1 MTTTKQ
7 SWLKR
12 SLAVLLAVMMVMS
25 MGVANV
31 FAAEPTVYDELNA
44 LLDEIDSL
52 DGSQYVKSGYDALIE
67 QTNSVVNRP
76 VRPPEGENDQGGMPE
91 NIAELFL
98 GMLQQQM
105 NKLVLLDSAWGKL
118 ETLLDEI
125 FALNSEDYVASGY
138 NTLLE
143 QAKTV
148 NRPIDPEEMPE
159 NIATLMYDRLK
170 EAKESLVTV
179 DSAWGRLESLLDEIF
194 ALNPDDYTEESY
206 NALMEQA
213 NSVNRPV
220 DPTAMPEN
228 IAETMIT
235 MLQRAVDN
243 LEPAGDVFAKLEEKL
258 QEAEK
263 LNPSDYTEDTW
274 KEVQDIIDAIDR
286 PVSSDNITEKL
297 AAKMLADL
305 ETAIN
310 ALKPA
315 KEEVVLEDGTYMA
328 HFSGMD
334 GYIYTHL
341 SENIKILAD
350 DGEYTLTFY
359 LSPGDMWAFE
369 GDMYSNK
376 QYLQYGWQDYRAV
389 LFEAM
394 KPGASE
400 TEQLSE
406 IGYAQKNLV
415 DGYDLAG
422 SGFTDAKKEK
432 VSADNNELFYDTAYQ
447 KLENGKIAFS
457 VTVDSL
463 SEELFVNLLYERD
476 EHAYESDEFD
486 TRYASS
492 WGTIS
497 IDFSG
502 AQKLPDALDE
512 VEQTVSFNYDTMN
525 TTMAAAFRTASAKAA
540 FKDGKLYVTYD
551 ITPNEIVSWVDGGQS
566 TEILD
571 ENYQPITLQ
580 NETLTLEYNS
590 LDELVAGKT
599 IRAKTLAIDDYR
611 GLVYRYAETTLIPY
625 TAVTPVT
632 LTDDTTGI
640 KLHTSSKYVSENAQ
654 LHINLVTDTG
664 SSNVDKDP
672 WANMESHVQSY
683 NLMTFFN
690 FQVTDGEETVSD
702 FGSSPILEIPIQEG
716 MNKNNMRT
724 FYNEY
729 VQEGG
734 QNGFRYGW
742 FNKNGIV
749 LGDIYSLIPDA
760 NYQSGNFAVYDEK
773 LADTDGSDLEDGT
786 YTVPIT
792 TFNESK
798 PDETSMSA
806 SCLGGEATLVVK
818 DGVKR
823 LELNFAPVN
832 IGSDKGY
839 MIQMWYYN
847 QEGELEELTYTSY
860 YKNPDGSYY
869 TDSFN
874 EGTTDY
880 YPSEGYM
887 ILPTDDAQ
895 FMTKFRVSAMDA
907 IMSGG
912 DATRDA
918 IFTIYYDDAV
928 KVSDETPDAD
938 PEEVIDR
945 ETADK
950 TELNQMLEEANAK
963 LEQAELYTDSSVL
976 TLQNAVNSAE
986 MVAVNDRSSQE
997 EVDAEVEKL
1006 REAIEGLTLKDTGD
1020 WDVNNLPD
1028 GKYTLYAQMIK
1039 TDRENFSM
1047 SNDAINHNVWLEVID
1062 GEYYLT
1068 MQFKGLTIENRFG
1081 YLMNLSYYDAGYTYN
1096 DFGIPQGTLIPAEVL
1111 STQKNADGT
1120 DVIDIYNDADHLYP
1134 EMIRLK
1140 LVDKAA
1146 GEYVPLHVFVP
1157 IMEAISEGTGSQD
1170 VLMKLDWSLL
1180 KLDDGEIKPEEP
1192 VEQSPA
1198 VDFTDSATGVKVNA
1212 DKGVFD
1218 EGVQIVVSEITKG
1231 ADYDNAVSSLS
1242 DVGKKFKLYD
1252 VKFLDADGNEVAPNG
1267 TVSISFPIAAGY
1279 DSANLAVYRLD
1290 DSGKVLV
1297 RGTVENGYYTVIT
1310 KTAGTYALV
1319 EKGSTITDA
1328 ENTENAGNGNTNI
1341 PQTGDSSN
1349 VAVYA
1354 LLALAAAGMMGVTL
1368 VTRKRKAEEK

>member
-25 MGVANV
+25 AGIANV
-31 FAAEPTVYDELNA
+31 FAAEKTTLEQLQDLIAYADTLEESNYTPESWKTFKEARDTIIDPTQIPERFQQMA
-44 LLDEIDSL
+44 LEKLQGAIDQLVPVKQTDLEKLQSLLQKIDS
-52 DGSQYVKSGYDALIE
+52 
-67 QTNSVVNRP
+67 
-76 VRPPEGENDQGGMPE
+76 M
-91 NIAELFL
+91 
-98 GMLQQQM
+98 
-105 NKLVLLDSAWGKL
+105 DS
-118 ETLLDEI
+118 
-125 FALNSEDYVASGY
+125 
-138 NTLLE
+138 
-143 QAKTV
+143 
-148 NRPIDPEEMPE
+148 
-159 NIATLMYDRLK
+159 
-170 EAKESLVTV
+170 SL
-179 DSAWGRLESLLDEIF
+179 
-194 ALNPDDYTEESY
+194 YTEESW
-206 NALMEQA
+206 NKLMDARKQI
-213 NSVNRPV
+213 V
-220 DPTAMPEN
+220 DPTQIPDRFLAN
-228 IAETMIT
+228 TIS
-235 MLQRAVDN
+235 MLQSLVDGLVLKEGQTTQFDITVSEMQNGVVSTDVDKAAEGAIVTITVTPEPGFELKSITVMDESSKAVEVNDN
-243 LEPAGDVFAKLEEKL
+243 KFKMPASNVFIT
-258 QEAEK
+258 AEFSK
-263 LNPSDYTEDTW
+263 
-274 KEVQDIIDAIDR
+274 KEI
-286 PVSSDNITEKL
+286 
-297 AAKMLADL
+297 
-305 ETAIN
+305 
-310 ALKPA
+310 
-315 KEEVVLEDGTYMA
+315 VLEDGTYMA

-334 GYIYTHL
+334 GYIYTRL

-359 LSPGDMWAFE
+359 LSPGDTWLFE

-376 QYLQYGWQDYRAV
+376 QYMQYGWQDYRAI

-432 VSADNNELFYDTAYQ
+432 VSADNNELFYDTTYQ

-486 TRYASS
+486 TGYYSS

-525 TTMAAAFRTASAKAA
+525 TTMAAAFRTTSAKTA

-551 ITPNEIVSWVDGGQS
+551 ITPNGIVSWVDGGQS

-580 NETLTLEYNS
+580 NETLTLEYSS

-611 GLVYRYAETTLIPY
+611 GLVYRYAEATLIPY

-664 SSNVDKDP
+664 SSNVDKNP

-729 VQEGG
+729 FQEGG

-749 LGDIYSLIPDA
+749 LGDIYSLIVDA
-760 NYQSGNFAVYDEK
+760 DYMSGNLAVYDEK
-773 LADTDGSDLEDGT
+773 LADTDGSDLKDGT

-823 LELNFAPVN
+823 LELNFDPVN

-839 MIQMWYYN
+839 MIQMWYYD

-907 IMSGG
+907 IMAGG

-928 KVSDETPDAD
+928 KVSDETPEAD

-1047 SNDAINHNVWLEVID
+1047 SNDAINHNVWLEVIN

-1096 DFGIPQGTLIPAEVL
+1096 NFGIPQGTLVPAEVL

-1198 VDFTDSATGVKVNA
+1198 VDFTDSKTGVKVYA
-1212 DKGVFD
+1212 DKGVFA
-1218 EGVQIVVSEITKG
+1218 EGVRIVVSEITQG
-1231 ADYDNAVSSLS
+1231 ADYDAAVSSLS
-1242 DVGKKFKLYD
+1242 DIGKKFKLYD

-1290 DSGKVLV
+1290 DGGKVLV

-1310 KTAGTYALV
+1310 KTAGAYTLV

-1328 ENTENAGNGNTNI
+1328 ENTENAGNSNTNI

>member
-25 MGVANV
+25 AGIANV
-31 FAAEPTVYDELNA
+31 FAAEKTTLEQLQDLIAYADTLEESNYTPESWKTFKEARDTIIDPTQIPERFQQMA
-44 LLDEIDSL
+44 LEKLQGAIDQLVPVEQTDLEKLQSLLQKIDS
-52 DGSQYVKSGYDALIE
+52 
-67 QTNSVVNRP
+67 
-76 VRPPEGENDQGGMPE
+76 M
-91 NIAELFL
+91 
-98 GMLQQQM
+98 
-105 NKLVLLDSAWGKL
+105 DS
-118 ETLLDEI
+118 
-125 FALNSEDYVASGY
+125 
-138 NTLLE
+138 
-143 QAKTV
+143 
-148 NRPIDPEEMPE
+148 
-159 NIATLMYDRLK
+159 
-170 EAKESLVTV
+170 SL
-179 DSAWGRLESLLDEIF
+179 
-194 ALNPDDYTEESY
+194 YTEESW
-206 NALMEQA
+206 NKLMDARKQI
-213 NSVNRPV
+213 V
-220 DPTAMPEN
+220 DPTQIPDRFLAN
-228 IAETMIT
+228 TIS
-235 MLQRAVDN
+235 MLQSLVDGLVLKEGQTTQFDITVSEMQNGVVSTDVDKAAEGAIVTITVTPEPGFELKSITVMDESSKAVEVNDN
-243 LEPAGDVFAKLEEKL
+243 KFKMPASNVFIT
-258 QEAEK
+258 AEFSK
-263 LNPSDYTEDTW
+263 
-274 KEVQDIIDAIDR
+274 KEI
-286 PVSSDNITEKL
+286 
-297 AAKMLADL
+297 
-305 ETAIN
+305 
-310 ALKPA
+310 
-315 KEEVVLEDGTYMA
+315 VLEDGTYMA

-334 GYIYTHL
+334 GYIYTRL

-359 LSPGDMWAFE
+359 LSPGDTWLFE

-376 QYLQYGWQDYRAV
+376 QYMQYGWQDYRAI

-432 VSADNNELFYDTAYQ
+432 VSADNNELFYDTTYQ

-486 TRYASS
+486 TGYYSS

-525 TTMAAAFRTASAKAA
+525 TTMAAAFRTTSAKTA

-551 ITPNEIVSWVDGGQS
+551 ITPNGIVSWVDGGQS

-580 NETLTLEYNS
+580 NETLTLEYSS

-611 GLVYRYAETTLIPY
+611 GLVYRYAEATLIPY

-664 SSNVDKDP
+664 SSNVDKNP

-729 VQEGG
+729 FQEGG

-749 LGDIYSLIPDA
+749 LGDIYSLIVDA
-760 NYQSGNFAVYDEK
+760 DYMSGNLAVYDEK
-773 LADTDGSDLEDGT
+773 LADTDGSDLKDGT

-823 LELNFAPVN
+823 LELNFDPVN

-860 YKNPDGSYY
+860 YKNSDGSYY

-907 IMSGG
+907 IMAGG

-986 MVAVNDRSSQE
+986 MVAVNDRSGQE

-1020 WDVNNLPD
+1020 WDINNLPD

-1047 SNDAINHNVWLEVID
+1047 SNNAINHNVWLEVID

-1068 MQFKGLTIENRFG
+1068 MQFKGLTIENKFG

-1096 DFGIPQGTLIPAEVL
+1096 NFGIPQGTLVPAEVL

-1157 IMEAISEGTGSQD
+1157 IMEAISDGTGSQD

-1198 VDFTDSATGVKVNA
+1198 VNVTDSTTGIKIQA
-1212 DKGVFD
+1212 D
-1218 EGVQIVVSEITKG
+1218 EGVFPEGVKLVVTPITSG
-1231 ADYDNAVSSLS
+1231 ADYDRAASILS
-1242 DVGKKFKLYD
+1242 DVGKKFRLFEIHFELDGAD
-1252 VKFLDADGNEVAPNG
+1252 VQPNGIVTVYYPIPEGYDADKVVLYRINEDG
-1267 TVSISFPIAAGY
+1267 T
-1279 DSANLAVYRLD
+1279 
-1290 DSGKVLV
+1290 KTLV
-1297 RGTVENGYYTVIT
+1297 KGTVENGFYKVMT
-1310 KTAGTYALV
+1310 KSFSTYALV
-1319 EKGSTITDA
+1319 EQGSTITDA
-1328 ENTENAGNGNTNI
+1328 ENSANVGSDI
-1341 PQTGDSSN
+1341 PQTGDSTN
-1349 VAVYA
+1349 VLPFA
-1354 LLALAAAGMMGVTL
+1354 LLALASGGMIGVL
-1368 VTRKRKAEEK
+1368 CISRKRKFTEGE

>member
-25 MGVANV
+25 AGIANV
-31 FAAEPTVYDELNA
+31 FAAEKTTLEQLQDLIAYADTLEESNYTPESWKTFKEARDTIIDPTQIPERFQQMA
-44 LLDEIDSL
+44 LEKLQGAIDQLVPVEQTDLEKLQSLLQKIDS
-52 DGSQYVKSGYDALIE
+52 
-67 QTNSVVNRP
+67 
-76 VRPPEGENDQGGMPE
+76 M
-91 NIAELFL
+91 
-98 GMLQQQM
+98 
-105 NKLVLLDSAWGKL
+105 DS
-118 ETLLDEI
+118 
-125 FALNSEDYVASGY
+125 
-138 NTLLE
+138 
-143 QAKTV
+143 
-148 NRPIDPEEMPE
+148 
-159 NIATLMYDRLK
+159 
-170 EAKESLVTV
+170 SL
-179 DSAWGRLESLLDEIF
+179 
-194 ALNPDDYTEESY
+194 YTEESW
-206 NALMEQA
+206 NKLMDARKQI
-213 NSVNRPV
+213 V
-220 DPTAMPEN
+220 DPTQIPDRFLAN
-228 IAETMIT
+228 TIS
-235 MLQRAVDN
+235 MLQSLVDGLVLKEGQTTQFDITVSEMQNGVVSTDVDKAAEGAIVTITVTPEPGFELKSITVMDESSKAVEVNDN
-243 LEPAGDVFAKLEEKL
+243 KFKMPASNVFIT
-258 QEAEK
+258 AEFSK
-263 LNPSDYTEDTW
+263 
-274 KEVQDIIDAIDR
+274 KEI
-286 PVSSDNITEKL
+286 
-297 AAKMLADL
+297 
-305 ETAIN
+305 
-310 ALKPA
+310 
-315 KEEVVLEDGTYMA
+315 VLEDGTYMA

-334 GYIYTHL
+334 GYIYTRL

-359 LSPGDMWAFE
+359 LSPGDTWLFE

-376 QYLQYGWQDYRAV
+376 QYMQYGWQDYRAI

-432 VSADNNELFYDTAYQ
+432 VSADNNELFYDTTYQ

-486 TRYASS
+486 TGYYSS

-525 TTMAAAFRTASAKAA
+525 TTMAAAFRTTSAKAA

-551 ITPNEIVSWVDGGQS
+551 ITPNGIVSWVDGGQS

-580 NETLTLEYNS
+580 NETLTLEYSS

-611 GLVYRYAETTLIPY
+611 GLVYRYAEATLIPY

-664 SSNVDKDP
+664 SSNVDKNP

-729 VQEGG
+729 FQEGG

-749 LGDIYSLIPDA
+749 LGDIYSLIVDA
-760 NYQSGNFAVYDEK
+760 DYMSGNLAVYDEK
-773 LADTDGSDLEDGT
+773 LADTDGSDLKDGT

-823 LELNFAPVN
+823 LELNFDPVN

-907 IMSGG
+907 IMAGG

-986 MVAVNDRSSQE
+986 MVAVNDRSGQE

-1020 WDVNNLPD
+1020 WDINNLPD

-1047 SNDAINHNVWLEVID
+1047 SNNAINHNVWLEVID

-1068 MQFKGLTIENRFG
+1068 MQFKGLTIENKFG

-1096 DFGIPQGTLIPAEVL
+1096 NFGIPQGTLVPAEVL

-1157 IMEAISEGTGSQD
+1157 IMEAISDGTGSQD

-1198 VDFTDSATGVKVNA
+1198 VNVTDSTTGIKIQA
-1212 DKGVFD
+1212 D
-1218 EGVQIVVSEITKG
+1218 EGVFPEGVKLVVTPITSG
-1231 ADYDNAVSSLS
+1231 ADYDRAASILS
-1242 DVGKKFKLYD
+1242 DVGKKFRLFEIHFELDGAEVQPNGIVTVYYPIPEGY
-1252 VKFLDADGNEVAPNG
+1252 DADKVVLYRINEDG
-1267 TVSISFPIAAGY
+1267 T
-1279 DSANLAVYRLD
+1279 
-1290 DSGKVLV
+1290 KTLV
-1297 RGTVENGYYTVIT
+1297 KGTVENGFYKVMT
-1310 KTAGTYALV
+1310 KSFSTYALV
-1319 EKGSTITDA
+1319 EQGSTITDA
-1328 ENTENAGNGNTNI
+1328 ENSANVGSDI
-1341 PQTGDSSN
+1341 PQTGDSAN
-1349 VAVYA
+1349 VLPFV
-1354 LLALAAAGMMGVTL
+1354 LLAMASAGMIGVL
-1368 VTRKRKAEEK
+1368 FVSRKRKFTEGE

>member
-25 MGVANV
+25 AGIANV
-31 FAAEPTVYDELNA
+31 FAAEKTTLEQLQDLIAYADTLEESNYTPESWKTFKEARDTIIDPTQIPERFQQMA
-44 LLDEIDSL
+44 LEKLQGAIDQLVPVEQTDLEKLQSLLQKIDS
-52 DGSQYVKSGYDALIE
+52 
-67 QTNSVVNRP
+67 
-76 VRPPEGENDQGGMPE
+76 M
-91 NIAELFL
+91 
-98 GMLQQQM
+98 
-105 NKLVLLDSAWGKL
+105 DS
-118 ETLLDEI
+118 
-125 FALNSEDYVASGY
+125 
-138 NTLLE
+138 
-143 QAKTV
+143 
-148 NRPIDPEEMPE
+148 
-159 NIATLMYDRLK
+159 
-170 EAKESLVTV
+170 SL
-179 DSAWGRLESLLDEIF
+179 
-194 ALNPDDYTEESY
+194 YTEESW
-206 NALMEQA
+206 NKLMDARKQI
-213 NSVNRPV
+213 V
-220 DPTAMPEN
+220 DPTQIPDRFLAN
-228 IAETMIT
+228 TIS
-235 MLQRAVDN
+235 MLQSLVDGLVLKEGQTTQFDITVSEMQNGVVSTDVDKAAEGAIVTITVTPEPGFELKSITVMDESSKAVEVNDN
-243 LEPAGDVFAKLEEKL
+243 KFKMPASNVFIT
-258 QEAEK
+258 AEFSK
-263 LNPSDYTEDTW
+263 
-274 KEVQDIIDAIDR
+274 KEI
-286 PVSSDNITEKL
+286 
-297 AAKMLADL
+297 
-305 ETAIN
+305 
-310 ALKPA
+310 
-315 KEEVVLEDGTYMA
+315 VLEDGTYMA

-334 GYIYTHL
+334 GYIYTRL

-359 LSPGDMWAFE
+359 LSPGDTWLFE

-376 QYLQYGWQDYRAV
+376 QYMQYGWQDYRAI

-422 SGFTDAKKEK
+422 SGFADAKKEK
-432 VSADNNELFYDTAYQ
+432 VSADNNELFYDTTYQ

-486 TRYASS
+486 TGYYSS

-525 TTMAAAFRTASAKAA
+525 TTMAAAFRTTSAKTA
-540 FKDGKLYVTYD
+540 FKEGKLYVTYD
-551 ITPNEIVSWVDGGQS
+551 ITPNGIVSWVDGGQS

-580 NETLTLEYNS
+580 NETLTLEYSS

-611 GLVYRYAETTLIPY
+611 GLVYRYAEATLIPY

-664 SSNVDKDP
+664 SSNVDKNP

-729 VQEGG
+729 FQEGG

-749 LGDIYSLIPDA
+749 LGDIYSLIVDA
-760 NYQSGNFAVYDEK
+760 DYMSGNLAVYDEK
-773 LADTDGSDLEDGT
+773 LADTDGSDLKDGT

-823 LELNFAPVN
+823 LELNFDPVN

-907 IMSGG
+907 IMAGG

-928 KVSDETPDAD
+928 KISDETPDAD

-1020 WDVNNLPD
+1020 WDINNLPD

-1047 SNDAINHNVWLEVID
+1047 SNNAINHNVWLEVID

-1068 MQFKGLTIENRFG
+1068 MQFKGLTIENKFG

-1096 DFGIPQGTLIPAEVL
+1096 NFGIPQGTLVPAEVL

-1157 IMEAISEGTGSQD
+1157 IMEAISDGTGSQD

-1198 VDFTDSATGVKVNA
+1198 VNVTDPSTGIKVEA
-1212 DKGVFD
+1212 DKGVFP
-1218 EGVQIVVSEITKG
+1218 EGVEQVVTQITSG
-1231 ADYDNAVSSLS
+1231 ADYDKAASVLS
-1242 DVGKKFKLYD
+1242 DVGKKFRLFEIHFELDGAEVQPNGIVTVYYPIPEGY
-1252 VKFLDADGNEVAPNG
+1252 DADKVVLYRINEDG
-1267 TVSISFPIAAGY
+1267 TKTLI
-1279 DSANLAVYRLD
+1279 
-1290 DSGKVLV
+1290 K
-1297 RGTVENGYYTVIT
+1297 GTVENGFYKVMT
-1310 KTAGTYALV
+1310 KSFNTYALV
-1319 EKGSTITDA
+1319 EQGSTITDA
-1328 ENTENAGNGNTNI
+1328 ENSANVGSDI
-1341 PQTGDSSN
+1341 PQTGDSAN
-1349 VAVYA
+1349 ALPFA
-1354 LLALAAAGMMGVTL
+1354 LLALASGGMIGVL
-1368 VTRKRKAEEK
+1368 FVSRKRKFTEGE

>member
-1 MTTTKQ
+1 MEVDTMTTTKQ

-25 MGVANV
+25 AGIANV
-31 FAAEPTVYDELNA
+31 FAAEKTTLEQLQDLIAYADTLEESNYTPESWKTFKEARDTIIDPTQIPERFQQMA
-44 LLDEIDSL
+44 LEKLQGAIDQLVPVEQTDLEKLQSLLQKIDS
-52 DGSQYVKSGYDALIE
+52 
-67 QTNSVVNRP
+67 
-76 VRPPEGENDQGGMPE
+76 M
-91 NIAELFL
+91 
-98 GMLQQQM
+98 
-105 NKLVLLDSAWGKL
+105 DS
-118 ETLLDEI
+118 
-125 FALNSEDYVASGY
+125 
-138 NTLLE
+138 
-143 QAKTV
+143 
-148 NRPIDPEEMPE
+148 
-159 NIATLMYDRLK
+159 
-170 EAKESLVTV
+170 SL
-179 DSAWGRLESLLDEIF
+179 
-194 ALNPDDYTEESY
+194 YTEESW
-206 NALMEQA
+206 NKLMDARKQI
-213 NSVNRPV
+213 V
-220 DPTAMPEN
+220 DPTQIPDRFLAN
-228 IAETMIT
+228 TIS
-235 MLQRAVDN
+235 MLQSLVDGLVLKEGQTTQFDITVSEMQNGVVSTDVDKAAEGAIVTITVTPEPGFELKSITVMDESSKAVEVNDN
-243 LEPAGDVFAKLEEKL
+243 KFKMPASNVFIT
-258 QEAEK
+258 AEFSK
-263 LNPSDYTEDTW
+263 
-274 KEVQDIIDAIDR
+274 KEI
-286 PVSSDNITEKL
+286 
-297 AAKMLADL
+297 
-305 ETAIN
+305 
-310 ALKPA
+310 
-315 KEEVVLEDGTYMA
+315 VLEDGTYMA

-334 GYIYTHL
+334 GYIYTRL

-359 LSPGDMWAFE
+359 LSPGDTWLFE

-376 QYLQYGWQDYRAV
+376 QYMQYGWQDYRAI

-432 VSADNNELFYDTAYQ
+432 VSADNNELFYDTTYQ

-486 TRYASS
+486 TGYYSS

-525 TTMAAAFRTASAKAA
+525 TTMAAAFRTTSAKTA

-551 ITPNEIVSWVDGGQS
+551 ITPNGIVSWVDGGQS

-580 NETLTLEYNS
+580 NETLTLEYSS

-611 GLVYRYAETTLIPY
+611 GLVYRYAEATLIPY

-664 SSNVDKDP
+664 SSNVDKNP

-729 VQEGG
+729 FQEGG

-749 LGDIYSLIPDA
+749 LGDIYSLIVDA
-760 NYQSGNFAVYDEK
+760 DYMSGNLAVYDEK
-773 LADTDGSDLEDGT
+773 LADTDGSDLKDGT

-823 LELNFAPVN
+823 LELNFDPVN

-860 YKNPDGSYY
+860 YKNSDGSYY

-907 IMSGG
+907 IMAGG

-986 MVAVNDRSSQE
+986 MVAVNDRSGQE

-1020 WDVNNLPD
+1020 WDINNLPD

-1047 SNDAINHNVWLEVID
+1047 SNNAINHNVWLEVID

-1068 MQFKGLTIENRFG
+1068 MQFKGLTIENKFG

-1096 DFGIPQGTLIPAEVL
+1096 NFGIPQGTLVPAEVL

-1157 IMEAISEGTGSQD
+1157 IMEAISDGTGSQD

-1198 VDFTDSATGVKVNA
+1198 VNVTDSTTGIKIQA
-1212 DKGVFD
+1212 D
-1218 EGVQIVVSEITKG
+1218 EGVFPEGVKLVVTPITSG
-1231 ADYDNAVSSLS
+1231 ADYDRAASILS
-1242 DVGKKFKLYD
+1242 DVGKKFRLFEIHFELDGAD
-1252 VKFLDADGNEVAPNG
+1252 VQPNGIVTVYYPIPEGYDADKVVLYRINEDG
-1267 TVSISFPIAAGY
+1267 T
-1279 DSANLAVYRLD
+1279 
-1290 DSGKVLV
+1290 KTLV
-1297 RGTVENGYYTVIT
+1297 KGTVENGFYKVMT
-1310 KTAGTYALV
+1310 KSFSTYALV
-1319 EKGSTITDA
+1319 EQGSTITDA
-1328 ENTENAGNGNTNI
+1328 ENSANVGSDI
-1341 PQTGDSSN
+1341 PQTGDSTN
-1349 VAVYA
+1349 VLPFA
-1354 LLALAAAGMMGVTL
+1354 LLALASGGMIGVL
-1368 VTRKRKAEEK
+1368 CISRKRKFTEGE

>member
-25 MGVANV
+25 AGIANV
-31 FAAEPTVYDELNA
+31 FAAEKTTLEQLQDLIAYADTLEESNYTPESWKTFKEARDTIIDPTQIPERFQQMA
-44 LLDEIDSL
+44 LEKLQGAIDQLVPVEQTDLEKLQSLLQKIDS
-52 DGSQYVKSGYDALIE
+52 
-67 QTNSVVNRP
+67 
-76 VRPPEGENDQGGMPE
+76 M
-91 NIAELFL
+91 
-98 GMLQQQM
+98 
-105 NKLVLLDSAWGKL
+105 DS
-118 ETLLDEI
+118 
-125 FALNSEDYVASGY
+125 
-138 NTLLE
+138 
-143 QAKTV
+143 
-148 NRPIDPEEMPE
+148 
-159 NIATLMYDRLK
+159 
-170 EAKESLVTV
+170 SL
-179 DSAWGRLESLLDEIF
+179 
-194 ALNPDDYTEESY
+194 YTEESW
-206 NALMEQA
+206 NKLMDARKQI
-213 NSVNRPV
+213 V
-220 DPTAMPEN
+220 DPTQIPDRFLAN
-228 IAETMIT
+228 TIS
-235 MLQRAVDN
+235 MLQSLVDGLVLKEGQTTQFDITVSEMQNGVVSTDVDKAAEGAIVTITVTPEPGFELKSITVMDESSKAVEVNDN
-243 LEPAGDVFAKLEEKL
+243 KFKMPASNVFIT
-258 QEAEK
+258 AEFSK
-263 LNPSDYTEDTW
+263 
-274 KEVQDIIDAIDR
+274 KEI
-286 PVSSDNITEKL
+286 
-297 AAKMLADL
+297 
-305 ETAIN
+305 
-310 ALKPA
+310 
-315 KEEVVLEDGTYMA
+315 VLEDGTYMA

-334 GYIYTHL
+334 GYIYTRL

-359 LSPGDMWAFE
+359 LSPGDTWLFE

-376 QYLQYGWQDYRAV
+376 QYMQYGWQDYRAI

-432 VSADNNELFYDTAYQ
+432 VSADNNELFYDTTYQ

-486 TRYASS
+486 TGYYSS

-525 TTMAAAFRTASAKAA
+525 TTMAAAFRTTSAKTA

-551 ITPNEIVSWVDGGQS
+551 ITPNGIVSWVDGGQS

-580 NETLTLEYNS
+580 NETLTLEYSS

-611 GLVYRYAETTLIPY
+611 GLVYRYAEATLIPY

-664 SSNVDKDP
+664 SSNVDKNP

-729 VQEGG
+729 FQEGG

-749 LGDIYSLIPDA
+749 LGDIYSLIVDA
-760 NYQSGNFAVYDEK
+760 DYMSGNLAVYDEK
-773 LADTDGSDLEDGT
+773 LADTDGSDLKDGT

-823 LELNFAPVN
+823 LELNFDPVN

-907 IMSGG
+907 IMAGG

-976 TLQNAVNSAE
+976 TLQNSVNSAE
-986 MVAVNDRSSQE
+986 MVAVNDRSGQE

-1020 WDVNNLPD
+1020 WDINNLPD

-1047 SNDAINHNVWLEVID
+1047 SNNAINHNVWLEVID

-1068 MQFKGLTIENRFG
+1068 MQFKGLTIENKFG

-1096 DFGIPQGTLIPAEVL
+1096 NFGIPQGTLVPAEVL

-1157 IMEAISEGTGSQD
+1157 IMEAISDGTGSQN

-1198 VDFTDSATGVKVNA
+1198 VNVTDSTTGIKIQA
-1212 DKGVFD
+1212 D
-1218 EGVQIVVSEITKG
+1218 EGVFPEGVKLVVTPITSG
-1231 ADYDNAVSSLS
+1231 ADYDRAASILS
-1242 DVGKKFKLYD
+1242 DVGKKFRLFEIHFELDGAD
-1252 VKFLDADGNEVAPNG
+1252 VQPNGIVTVYYPIPEGYDADKVVLYRINEDG
-1267 TVSISFPIAAGY
+1267 T
-1279 DSANLAVYRLD
+1279 
-1290 DSGKVLV
+1290 KTLV
-1297 RGTVENGYYTVIT
+1297 KGTVENGFYKVMT
-1310 KTAGTYALV
+1310 KSFSTYALV
-1319 EKGSTITDA
+1319 EQGSTITDA
-1328 ENTENAGNGNTNI
+1328 ENSANVGSDI
-1341 PQTGDSSN
+1341 PQTGDSTN
-1349 VAVYA
+1349 VLPFA
-1354 LLALAAAGMMGVTL
+1354 LLALASGGMIGVL
-1368 VTRKRKAEEK
+1368 FISRKRKFTEGE

>member
-52 DGSQYVKSGYDALIE
+52 DGSQYVKSGYDALLE
-67 QTNSVVNRP
+67 QTNSVNRP

-91 NIAELFL
+91 NMAELFL

-105 NKLVLLDSAWGKL
+105 SKLVLLDSAWGKL

-125 FALNSEDYVASGY
+125 FTLNSEDYVASGY
-138 NTLLE
+138 NTLME

-159 NIATLMYDRLK
+159 NMAVLMYDRLK
-170 EAKESLVTV
+170 EAKDALVAA
-179 DSAWGRLESLLDEIF
+179 DSAWGRLEALLDEIF

-220 DPTAMPEN
+220 NPAAMPEN
-228 IAETMIT
+228 VAELMIT
-235 MLQRAVDN
+235 MLQGAVDD

-263 LNPSDYTEDTW
+263 LNPSDYTEDSW

-310 ALKPA
+310 ALESA
-315 KEEVVLEDGTYMA
+315 KEEFVLEDGTYMA
-328 HFSGMD
+328 QFSGN
-334 GYIYTHL
+334 GL
-341 SENIKILAD
+341 STLSKNIKIVAE
-350 DGEYTLTFY
+350 DGQYTLTFY
-359 LSPGDMWAFE
+359 FSPQDTWAFE

-376 QYLQYGWQDYRAV
+376 QYLQSGWQDYRPI
-389 LFEAM
+389 LFEVMQPEAH
-394 KPGASE
+394 E
-400 TEQLSE
+400 TTSSTGR
-406 IGYAQKNLV
+406 GYAQKNLT
-415 DGYDLAG
+415 DSYNLAD
-422 SGFTDAKKEK
+422 SGFSDTIKGK
-432 VSADNNELFYDTAYQ
+432 VSADNNELFYDTVYQ
-447 KLENGKIAFS
+447 ELGNGKTAFS
-457 VTVDSL
+457 VTVNSL

-486 TRYASS
+486 TGYYSS

-512 VEQTVSFNYDTMN
+512 VEQTISFNYDTMN
-525 TTMAAAFRTASAKAA
+525 TTMAAAFRTTSAKAA

-551 ITPNEIVSWVDGGQS
+551 ITPNGIVSWVDGGQS

-580 NETLTLEYNS
+580 NETLTLEYSS

-611 GLVYRYAETTLIPY
+611 GLVYRYAEATLIPY

-664 SSNVDKDP
+664 SSNVDKNP

-729 VQEGG
+729 FQEGG

-749 LGDIYSLIPDA
+749 LGDIYSLIVDA
-760 NYQSGNFAVYDEK
+760 DYMSGNLAVYDEK
-773 LADTDGSDLEDGT
+773 LADTDGSDLKDGT

-823 LELNFAPVN
+823 LELNFDPVN

-860 YKNPDGSYY
+860 YKNSDGSYY

-907 IMSGG
+907 IMAGG

-986 MVAVNDRSSQE
+986 MVAVNDRSGQE

-1020 WDVNNLPD
+1020 WDINNLPD

-1047 SNDAINHNVWLEVID
+1047 SNNAINHNVWLEVID

-1068 MQFKGLTIENRFG
+1068 MQFKGLTIENKFG

-1096 DFGIPQGTLIPAEVL
+1096 NFGIPQGTLVPAEVL

-1157 IMEAISEGTGSQD
+1157 IMEAISDGTGSQD

-1198 VDFTDSATGVKVNA
+1198 VNVTDSTTGIKIQA
-1212 DKGVFD
+1212 D
-1218 EGVQIVVSEITKG
+1218 EGVFPEGVKLVVTPITSG
-1231 ADYDNAVSSLS
+1231 ADYDRAASILS
-1242 DVGKKFKLYD
+1242 DVGKKFRMFEIHFELDGAD
-1252 VKFLDADGNEVAPNG
+1252 VQPNGIVTVYYPIPEGYDADKVVLYRINEDG
-1267 TVSISFPIAAGY
+1267 T
-1279 DSANLAVYRLD
+1279 
-1290 DSGKVLV
+1290 KTLV
-1297 RGTVENGYYTVIT
+1297 KGTVENGFYKVMT
-1310 KTAGTYALV
+1310 KSFSTYALV
-1319 EKGSTITDA
+1319 EQGSTITDA
-1328 ENTENAGNGNTNI
+1328 ENSANVGSDI
-1341 PQTGDSSN
+1341 PQTGDSTN
-1349 VAVYA
+1349 VLPFA
-1354 LLALAAAGMMGVTL
+1354 LLALASGGMIGVL
-1368 VTRKRKAEEK
+1368 FISRKRKFIEGE

>member
-12 SLAVLLAVMMVMS
+12 SLAMFLAVVMVMG
-25 MGVANV
+25 MGVTNA
-31 FAAEPTVYDELNA
+31 FAAEKTTLEQLQELIAYADTLEEADYTPESWKTFKETRDAIADPTQIPEQYQQMTLDRVQAAIDQLVPAEKTDLEKLQS
-44 LLDEIDSL
+44 LLKEIDSM
-52 DGSQYVKSGYDALIE
+52 DSSIYTETSWKDLIE
-67 QTNSVVNRP
+67 ARNSITDPNQI
-76 VRPPEGENDQGGMPE
+76 PEAYLSA
-91 NIAELFL
+91 IISR
-98 GMLQQQM
+98 LQSLVDG
-105 NKLVLLDSAWGKL
+105 LVLKEDQASQFNIIVSEMENGVVSADVDKAVEGAIVTLVVTPDSGFELKSL
-118 ETLLDEI
+118 TVMD
-125 FALNSEDYVASGY
+125 ASG
-138 NTLLE
+138 
-143 QAKTV
+143 QAVEV
-148 NRPIDPEEMPE
+148 NDNMFEMPASDVS
-159 NIATLMYDRLK
+159 IAAEFSEK
-170 EAKESLVTV
+170 E
-179 DSAWGRLESLLDEIF
+179 
-194 ALNPDDYTEESY
+194 
-206 NALMEQA
+206 
-213 NSVNRPV
+213 
-220 DPTAMPEN
+220 
-228 IAETMIT
+228 
-235 MLQRAVDN
+235 
-243 LEPAGDVFAKLEEKL
+243 
-258 QEAEK
+258 
-263 LNPSDYTEDTW
+263 
-274 KEVQDIIDAIDR
+274 II
-286 PVSSDNITEKL
+286 
-297 AAKMLADL
+297 
-305 ETAIN
+305 
-310 ALKPA
+310 
-315 KEEVVLEDGTYMA
+315 LEDGTYMA
-328 HFSGMD
+328 QFSGSS
-334 GYIYTHL
+334 L
-341 SENIKILAD
+341 SVLSKNIKIVAD

-359 LSPGDMWAFE
+359 FSPQDTWTFE

-376 QYLQYGWQDYRAV
+376 QYLQSGWQDYRPI
-389 LFEAM
+389 LFEVMQPEAH
-394 KPGASE
+394 E
-400 TEQLSE
+400 TTSSTGR
-406 IGYAQKNLV
+406 GYAQKNLT
-415 DGYDLAG
+415 DSYNLAD
-422 SGFTDAKKEK
+422 SGFSDTIKGK
-432 VSADNNELFYDTAYQ
+432 VSADNNELFYDTVYQ
-447 KLENGKIAFS
+447 ELGNGKTSFS
-457 VTVDSL
+457 VTVNSL
-463 SEELFVNLLYERD
+463 SEELFVNLLYEQDR
-476 EHAYESDEFD
+476 HAYESDETN
-486 TRYASS
+486 TRYISS
-492 WGTIS
+492 EGTIF
-497 IDFSG
+497 IDFSST
-502 AQKLPDALDE
+502 QKLPDTLE
-512 VEQTVSFNYDTMN
+512 EINETISFNYDTIN
-525 TTMAAAFRTASAKAA
+525 ATIAAALRTTSAKTS
-540 FKDGKLYVTYD
+540 FKDEKLYVTYD
-551 ITPNEIVSWVDGGQS
+551 VTSDGIVSWVDDGQS

-571 ENYQPITLQ
+571 ENYQTIPVQ
-580 NETLTLEYNS
+580 DGTLTLEYAN
-590 LDELVAGKT
+590 LDELIAGKT
-599 IRAKTLAIDDYR
+599 VRAKTLAIDNYR
-611 GLVYRYAETTLIPY
+611 GLVYRYAESALAPY
-625 TAVTPVT
+625 PGITPVT

-640 KLHTSSKYVSENAQ
+640 KLHTSSKYVSDAAE
-654 LHINLVTDTG
+654 LEISSITDTG
-664 SSNVDKDP
+664 STDVDSDP

-683 NLMTFFN
+683 NKVTFFS
-690 FQVTDGEETVSD
+690 FRVTDGKETIED
-702 FGSSPILEIPIQEG
+702 FGSSPIIEIPLQEG

-724 FYNEY
+724 FYNKH

-734 QNGFRYGW
+734 GQAGFQYGW
-742 FNKNGIV
+742 FNENGIV
-749 LGDIYSLIPDA
+749 LGDMYSLIIDTK
-760 NYQSGNFAVYDEK
+760 YMSGNFAVYDEK
-773 LADTDGSDLEDGT
+773 IADTDGSDLEDGT

-823 LELNFAPVN
+823 LELNFDPVN

-860 YKNPDGSYY
+860 YKNSDGSYY

-907 IMSGG
+907 IMAGG

-986 MVAVNDRSSQE
+986 MVAVNDRSGQE

-1020 WDVNNLPD
+1020 WDINNLPD

-1047 SNDAINHNVWLEVID
+1047 SNNAINHNVWLEVID

-1068 MQFKGLTIENRFG
+1068 MQFKGLTIENKFG

-1096 DFGIPQGTLIPAEVL
+1096 NFGIPQGTLVPAEVL

-1157 IMEAISEGTGSQD
+1157 IMEAISDGTGSQD

-1180 KLDDGEIKPEEP
+1180 KLDDGEIKPDEP
-1192 VEQSPA
+1192 AEQSPA

-1212 DKGVFD
+1212 DKGVFE
-1218 EGVQIVVSEITKG
+1218 EGVQIVVSEIIQG
-1231 ADYDNAVSSLS
+1231 ADYDAAVSSLS

-1252 VKFLDADGNEVAPNG
+1252 VKFLDADGNEVTPNG
-1267 TVSISFPIAAGY
+1267 TVSISLPITAGY
-1279 DSANLAVYRLD
+1279 DSANLAVYRMAD
-1290 DSGKVLV
+1290 GGKVLV
-1297 RGTVENGYYTVIT
+1297 RGAVENGYYTVIT
-1310 KTAGTYALV
+1310 KTAGIYALV
-1319 EKGSTITDA
+1319 EQGSTITDA
-1328 ENTENAGNGNTNI
+1328 ENSANVGNDI
-1341 PQTGDSSN
+1341 PQTGDNTN
-1349 VAVYA
+1349 VLPFA
-1354 LLALAAAGMMGVTL
+1354 LLALASAGMIGVL
-1368 VTRKRKAEEK
+1368 FVSRKRKFTEGE

>member
-25 MGVANV
+25 AGIANV
-31 FAAEPTVYDELNA
+31 FAAEKTTLEQLQDLIAYADTLEESNYTPESWKTFKEARDTIIDPTQIPERFQQMA
-44 LLDEIDSL
+44 LEKLQGAIDQLVPVEQTDLEKLQSLLQKIDS
-52 DGSQYVKSGYDALIE
+52 
-67 QTNSVVNRP
+67 
-76 VRPPEGENDQGGMPE
+76 M
-91 NIAELFL
+91 
-98 GMLQQQM
+98 
-105 NKLVLLDSAWGKL
+105 DS
-118 ETLLDEI
+118 
-125 FALNSEDYVASGY
+125 
-138 NTLLE
+138 
-143 QAKTV
+143 
-148 NRPIDPEEMPE
+148 
-159 NIATLMYDRLK
+159 
-170 EAKESLVTV
+170 SL
-179 DSAWGRLESLLDEIF
+179 
-194 ALNPDDYTEESY
+194 YTEESW
-206 NALMEQA
+206 NKLMDARKQI
-213 NSVNRPV
+213 V
-220 DPTAMPEN
+220 DPTQIPDRFLAN
-228 IAETMIT
+228 TIS
-235 MLQRAVDN
+235 MLQSLVDGLVLKEGQTTQFDITVSEMQNGVVSTDVDKAAEGAIVTITVTPEPGFELKSITVMDESSKAVEVNDN
-243 LEPAGDVFAKLEEKL
+243 KFKMPASNVFIT
-258 QEAEK
+258 AEFSK
-263 LNPSDYTEDTW
+263 
-274 KEVQDIIDAIDR
+274 KEI
-286 PVSSDNITEKL
+286 
-297 AAKMLADL
+297 
-305 ETAIN
+305 
-310 ALKPA
+310 
-315 KEEVVLEDGTYMA
+315 VLEDGTYMA

-334 GYIYTHL
+334 GYIYTRL

-359 LSPGDMWAFE
+359 LSPGDTWLFE

-376 QYLQYGWQDYRAV
+376 QYMQYGWQDYRAI

-432 VSADNNELFYDTAYQ
+432 VSADNNELFYDTTYQ

-486 TRYASS
+486 TGYYSS

-525 TTMAAAFRTASAKAA
+525 TTMAAAFRTTSAKTA

-551 ITPNEIVSWVDGGQS
+551 ITPNGIVSWVDGGQS

-580 NETLTLEYNS
+580 NETLTLEYSS

-611 GLVYRYAETTLIPY
+611 GLVYRYAEATLIPY

-664 SSNVDKDP
+664 SSNVDKNP

-729 VQEGG
+729 FQEGG

-749 LGDIYSLIPDA
+749 LGDIYSLIVDA
-760 NYQSGNFAVYDEK
+760 DYMSGNLAVYDEK
-773 LADTDGSDLEDGT
+773 LADTDGSDLKDGT

-823 LELNFAPVN
+823 LELNFDPVN

-907 IMSGG
+907 IMAGG

-986 MVAVNDRSSQE
+986 MVAVNDRSGQE

-1020 WDVNNLPD
+1020 WDINNLPD

-1047 SNDAINHNVWLEVID
+1047 SNNAINHNVWLEVID

-1068 MQFKGLTIENRFG
+1068 MQFKGLTIENKFG

-1096 DFGIPQGTLIPAEVL
+1096 NFGIPQGTLVPAEVL

-1157 IMEAISEGTGSQD
+1157 IMEAISDGTGSQD

-1198 VDFTDSATGVKVNA
+1198 VNVTDSTTGIKIQA
-1212 DKGVFD
+1212 D
-1218 EGVQIVVSEITKG
+1218 EGVFPEGVKLVVTQITSG
-1231 ADYDNAVSSLS
+1231 ADYDRAASILS
-1242 DVGKKFKLYD
+1242 DVGKKCRLFEIHFELDGAD
-1252 VKFLDADGNEVAPNG
+1252 VQPNGIVTVYYPIPEGYDADKVVLYRINEDG
-1267 TVSISFPIAAGY
+1267 T
-1279 DSANLAVYRLD
+1279 
-1290 DSGKVLV
+1290 KTLV
-1297 RGTVENGYYTVIT
+1297 KGTVENGFYKVMT
-1310 KTAGTYALV
+1310 KSFSTYALV
-1319 EKGSTITDA
+1319 EQGSTITDA
-1328 ENTENAGNGNTNI
+1328 ENSANVGSDI
-1341 PQTGDSSN
+1341 PQTGDSTN
-1349 VAVYA
+1349 VLPFA
-1354 LLALAAAGMMGVTL
+1354 LLALASGGMIGVL
-1368 VTRKRKAEEK
+1368 FISRKRKFTEGE

>member
-25 MGVANV
+25 AGIANV
-31 FAAEPTVYDELNA
+31 FAAEKTTLEQLQDLIAYADTLEESNYTPESWKTFKEARDTIIDPTQIPERFQQMA
-44 LLDEIDSL
+44 LEKLQGAIDQLVPVEQTDLEKLQSLLQKIDS
-52 DGSQYVKSGYDALIE
+52 
-67 QTNSVVNRP
+67 
-76 VRPPEGENDQGGMPE
+76 M
-91 NIAELFL
+91 
-98 GMLQQQM
+98 
-105 NKLVLLDSAWGKL
+105 DS
-118 ETLLDEI
+118 
-125 FALNSEDYVASGY
+125 
-138 NTLLE
+138 
-143 QAKTV
+143 
-148 NRPIDPEEMPE
+148 
-159 NIATLMYDRLK
+159 
-170 EAKESLVTV
+170 SL
-179 DSAWGRLESLLDEIF
+179 
-194 ALNPDDYTEESY
+194 YTEESW
-206 NALMEQA
+206 NKLMDARKQI
-213 NSVNRPV
+213 V
-220 DPTAMPEN
+220 DPTQIPDRFLAN
-228 IAETMIT
+228 TIS
-235 MLQRAVDN
+235 MLQSLVDGLVLKEGQTTQFDITVSEMQNGVVSTDVDKAAEGAIVTITVTPEPGFELKSITVMDESSKAVEVNDN
-243 LEPAGDVFAKLEEKL
+243 KFKMPASNVFIT
-258 QEAEK
+258 AEFSK
-263 LNPSDYTEDTW
+263 
-274 KEVQDIIDAIDR
+274 KEI
-286 PVSSDNITEKL
+286 
-297 AAKMLADL
+297 
-305 ETAIN
+305 
-310 ALKPA
+310 
-315 KEEVVLEDGTYMA
+315 VLEDGTYMA

-334 GYIYTHL
+334 GYIYTRL

-359 LSPGDMWAFE
+359 LSPGDTWLFE

-376 QYLQYGWQDYRAV
+376 QYMQYGWQDYRAI

-432 VSADNNELFYDTAYQ
+432 VSADNNELFYDTTYQ

-486 TRYASS
+486 TGYYSS

-525 TTMAAAFRTASAKAA
+525 TTMAAAFRTTSAKTA

-551 ITPNEIVSWVDGGQS
+551 ITPNGIVSWVDGGQS

-580 NETLTLEYNS
+580 NETLTLEYSS

-611 GLVYRYAETTLIPY
+611 GLVYRYAEATLIPY

-664 SSNVDKDP
+664 SSNVDKNP

-729 VQEGG
+729 FQEGG

-749 LGDIYSLIPDA
+749 LGDIYSLIVDA
-760 NYQSGNFAVYDEK
+760 DYMSGNLAVYDEK
-773 LADTDGSDLEDGT
+773 LADTDGSDLKDGT

-823 LELNFAPVN
+823 LELNFDPVN

-860 YKNPDGSYY
+860 YKNSDGSYY

-907 IMSGG
+907 IMAGG

-986 MVAVNDRSSQE
+986 MVAVNDRSGQE

-1020 WDVNNLPD
+1020 WDINNLPD

-1047 SNDAINHNVWLEVID
+1047 SNNAINHNVWLEVID

-1068 MQFKGLTIENRFG
+1068 MQFKGLTIENKFG

-1096 DFGIPQGTLIPAEVL
+1096 NFGIPQGTLVPAEVL
-1111 STQKNADGT
+1111 STQKNAYGT

-1157 IMEAISEGTGSQD
+1157 IMEAISDGTGSQD

-1198 VDFTDSATGVKVNA
+1198 VNVTDSTTGIKIQA
-1212 DKGVFD
+1212 D
-1218 EGVQIVVSEITKG
+1218 EGVFPEGVKLVVTPITSG
-1231 ADYDNAVSSLS
+1231 ADYDRVASILS
-1242 DVGKKFKLYD
+1242 DVGKKFRLFEIHFELDGAD
-1252 VKFLDADGNEVAPNG
+1252 VQPNGIVTVYYPIPEGYDADKVVLYRINEDG
-1267 TVSISFPIAAGY
+1267 T
-1279 DSANLAVYRLD
+1279 
-1290 DSGKVLV
+1290 KTLV
-1297 RGTVENGYYTVIT
+1297 KGTVENGFYKVMT
-1310 KTAGTYALV
+1310 KSFSTYALV
-1319 EKGSTITDA
+1319 EQGSTITDA
-1328 ENTENAGNGNTNI
+1328 ENSANVGSDI
-1341 PQTGDSSN
+1341 PQTGDSTN
-1349 VAVYA
+1349 VLPFA
-1354 LLALAAAGMMGVTL
+1354 LLALASGGMIGVL
-1368 VTRKRKAEEK
+1368 FISRKRKFIEGE

>member
-25 MGVANV
+25 AGIANV
-31 FAAEPTVYDELNA
+31 FAAEKTTLEQLQDLIAYADTLEESNYTPESWKTFKEARDTIIDPTQIPERFQQMA
-44 LLDEIDSL
+44 LEKLQGAIDQLVPVEQTDLEKLQSLLQKIDS
-52 DGSQYVKSGYDALIE
+52 
-67 QTNSVVNRP
+67 
-76 VRPPEGENDQGGMPE
+76 M
-91 NIAELFL
+91 
-98 GMLQQQM
+98 
-105 NKLVLLDSAWGKL
+105 DS
-118 ETLLDEI
+118 
-125 FALNSEDYVASGY
+125 
-138 NTLLE
+138 
-143 QAKTV
+143 
-148 NRPIDPEEMPE
+148 
-159 NIATLMYDRLK
+159 
-170 EAKESLVTV
+170 SL
-179 DSAWGRLESLLDEIF
+179 
-194 ALNPDDYTEESY
+194 YTEESW
-206 NALMEQA
+206 NKLMDARKQI
-213 NSVNRPV
+213 V
-220 DPTAMPEN
+220 DPTQIPDRFLAN
-228 IAETMIT
+228 TIS
-235 MLQRAVDN
+235 MLQSLVDGLVLKEGQTTQFDITVSEMQNGVVSTDVDKAAEGAIVTITVTPEPGFELKSITVMDESSKAVEVNDN
-243 LEPAGDVFAKLEEKL
+243 KFKMPASNVFIT
-258 QEAEK
+258 AEFSK
-263 LNPSDYTEDTW
+263 
-274 KEVQDIIDAIDR
+274 KEI
-286 PVSSDNITEKL
+286 
-297 AAKMLADL
+297 
-305 ETAIN
+305 
-310 ALKPA
+310 
-315 KEEVVLEDGTYMA
+315 VLEDGTYMA

-334 GYIYTHL
+334 GYIYTRL

-359 LSPGDMWAFE
+359 LSPGDTWLFE

-376 QYLQYGWQDYRAV
+376 QYMQYGWQDYRAI

-432 VSADNNELFYDTAYQ
+432 VSADNNELFYDTTYQ

-486 TRYASS
+486 TGYYSS

-525 TTMAAAFRTASAKAA
+525 TTMAAAFRTTSAKTA

-551 ITPNEIVSWVDGGQS
+551 ITPNGIVSWVDGGQS

-580 NETLTLEYNS
+580 NETLTLEYSS

-611 GLVYRYAETTLIPY
+611 GLVYRYAEATLIPY

-664 SSNVDKDP
+664 SSNVDKNP

-729 VQEGG
+729 FQEGG

-749 LGDIYSLIPDA
+749 LGDIYSLIVDA
-760 NYQSGNFAVYDEK
+760 DYMSGNLAVYDEK
-773 LADTDGSDLEDGT
+773 LADTDGSDLKDGT

-823 LELNFAPVN
+823 LELNFDPVN

-860 YKNPDGSYY
+860 YKNSDGSYY

-907 IMSGG
+907 IMAGG

-986 MVAVNDRSSQE
+986 MVAVNDRSGQE

-1020 WDVNNLPD
+1020 WDINNLPD

-1047 SNDAINHNVWLEVID
+1047 SNNAINHNVWLEVID

-1068 MQFKGLTIENRFG
+1068 MQFKGLTIENKFG

-1096 DFGIPQGTLIPAEVL
+1096 NFGIPQGTLVPAEVL
-1111 STQKNADGT
+1111 STQKNAYGT

-1157 IMEAISEGTGSQD
+1157 IMEAISDGTGSQD

-1198 VDFTDSATGVKVNA
+1198 VNVTDSTTGIKIQA
-1212 DKGVFD
+1212 D
-1218 EGVQIVVSEITKG
+1218 EGVFPEGVKLVVTPITSG
-1231 ADYDNAVSSLS
+1231 ADYDRVASILS
-1242 DVGKKFKLYD
+1242 DVGKKFRLFEIHFELDGAD
-1252 VKFLDADGNEVAPNG
+1252 VQPNGIVTVYYPIPEGYDADKVVLYRINEDG
-1267 TVSISFPIAAGY
+1267 T
-1279 DSANLAVYRLD
+1279 
-1290 DSGKVLV
+1290 KTLV
-1297 RGTVENGYYTVIT
+1297 KGTVENGFYKVMT
-1310 KTAGTYALV
+1310 KSFSTYALV
-1319 EKGSTITDA
+1319 EQGSTITDA
-1328 ENTENAGNGNTNI
+1328 ENSANVGSDI
-1341 PQTGDSSN
+1341 PQTGDSTN
-1349 VAVYA
+1349 VLPFA
-1354 LLALAAAGMMGVTL
+1354 LLALASAGMIGVL
-1368 VTRKRKAEEK
+1368 FISRKRKFTEGE

>member
-25 MGVANV
+25 AGIANV
-31 FAAEPTVYDELNA
+31 FAAEKTTLEQLQDLIAYADTLEELNYTPESWKTFKEARDTIIDPTQIPERFQQMA
-44 LLDEIDSL
+44 LEKLQGAIDQLVPVEQTDLEKLQSLLQKIDS
-52 DGSQYVKSGYDALIE
+52 
-67 QTNSVVNRP
+67 
-76 VRPPEGENDQGGMPE
+76 M
-91 NIAELFL
+91 
-98 GMLQQQM
+98 
-105 NKLVLLDSAWGKL
+105 DS
-118 ETLLDEI
+118 
-125 FALNSEDYVASGY
+125 
-138 NTLLE
+138 
-143 QAKTV
+143 
-148 NRPIDPEEMPE
+148 
-159 NIATLMYDRLK
+159 
-170 EAKESLVTV
+170 SL
-179 DSAWGRLESLLDEIF
+179 
-194 ALNPDDYTEESY
+194 YTEESW
-206 NALMEQA
+206 NKLMDARKQI
-213 NSVNRPV
+213 V
-220 DPTAMPEN
+220 DPTQIPDRFLAN
-228 IAETMIT
+228 TIS
-235 MLQRAVDN
+235 MLQSLVDGLVLKEGQTTQFDITVSEMQNGVVSTDVDKAAEGAIVTITVTPEPGFELKSITVMDESSKAVEVNDN
-243 LEPAGDVFAKLEEKL
+243 KFKMPASNVFIT
-258 QEAEK
+258 AEFSK
-263 LNPSDYTEDTW
+263 
-274 KEVQDIIDAIDR
+274 KEI
-286 PVSSDNITEKL
+286 
-297 AAKMLADL
+297 
-305 ETAIN
+305 
-310 ALKPA
+310 
-315 KEEVVLEDGTYMA
+315 VLEDGTYMA

-334 GYIYTHL
+334 GYIYTRL

-350 DGEYTLTFY
+350 DGEF
-359 LSPGDMWAFE
+359 FE

-376 QYLQYGWQDYRAV
+376 QYMQYGWQDYRAI

-432 VSADNNELFYDTAYQ
+432 VSADNNELFYDTTYQ

-486 TRYASS
+486 TGYYSS

-525 TTMAAAFRTASAKAA
+525 TTMAAAFRTTSAKTA

-551 ITPNEIVSWVDGGQS
+551 ITPNGIVSWVDGGQS

-580 NETLTLEYNS
+580 NETLTLEYSS

-611 GLVYRYAETTLIPY
+611 GLVYRYAEATLIPY

-664 SSNVDKDP
+664 SSNVDKNP

-729 VQEGG
+729 FQEGG

-749 LGDIYSLIPDA
+749 LGDIYSLIVDA
-760 NYQSGNFAVYDEK
+760 DYMSGNLAVYDEK
-773 LADTDGSDLEDGT
+773 LADTDGSDLKDGT

-823 LELNFAPVN
+823 LELNFDPVN

-907 IMSGG
+907 IMAGG

-986 MVAVNDRSSQE
+986 MVAVNDRSGQE

-1020 WDVNNLPD
+1020 WDINNLPD

-1047 SNDAINHNVWLEVID
+1047 SNNAINHNVWLEVID

-1068 MQFKGLTIENRFG
+1068 MQFKGLTIENKFG

-1096 DFGIPQGTLIPAEVL
+1096 NFGIPQGTLVPAEVL

-1157 IMEAISEGTGSQD
+1157 IMEAISDGTGSQD

-1198 VDFTDSATGVKVNA
+1198 VNVTDSTTGIKIQA
-1212 DKGVFD
+1212 D
-1218 EGVQIVVSEITKG
+1218 EGVFPEGVKLVVTPITSG
-1231 ADYDNAVSSLS
+1231 ADYDRAASILS
-1242 DVGKKFKLYD
+1242 DVGKKFRLFEIHFELNGAEVQPNGIVTVYYPIPEGY
-1252 VKFLDADGNEVAPNG
+1252 DADKVVLYRINDDG
-1267 TVSISFPIAAGY
+1267 T
-1279 DSANLAVYRLD
+1279 
-1290 DSGKVLV
+1290 KTLV
-1297 RGTVENGYYTVIT
+1297 KGTVENGFYKVMT
-1310 KTAGTYALV
+1310 KSFSTYALV
-1319 EKGSTITDA
+1319 EQGSTITDA
-1328 ENTENAGNGNTNI
+1328 ENSANVGSDI
-1341 PQTGDSSN
+1341 PQTGDSTN
-1349 VAVYA
+1349 VLPFA
-1354 LLALAAAGMMGVTL
+1354 LLALASAGMIGVL
-1368 VTRKRKAEEK
+1368 FISRKRKFTEGE

>member
-25 MGVANV
+25 AGIANV
-31 FAAEPTVYDELNA
+31 FAAEKTTLEQLQDLIAYADTLEESNYTPESWKTFKEARDTIIDPTQIPERFQQMA
-44 LLDEIDSL
+44 LEKLQGAIDQLVPVEQTDLEKLQSLLQKIDS
-52 DGSQYVKSGYDALIE
+52 
-67 QTNSVVNRP
+67 
-76 VRPPEGENDQGGMPE
+76 M
-91 NIAELFL
+91 
-98 GMLQQQM
+98 
-105 NKLVLLDSAWGKL
+105 DS
-118 ETLLDEI
+118 
-125 FALNSEDYVASGY
+125 
-138 NTLLE
+138 
-143 QAKTV
+143 
-148 NRPIDPEEMPE
+148 
-159 NIATLMYDRLK
+159 
-170 EAKESLVTV
+170 SL
-179 DSAWGRLESLLDEIF
+179 
-194 ALNPDDYTEESY
+194 YTEESW
-206 NALMEQA
+206 NKLMDARKQI
-213 NSVNRPV
+213 V
-220 DPTAMPEN
+220 DPTQIPDRFLAN
-228 IAETMIT
+228 TIS
-235 MLQRAVDN
+235 MLQSLVDGLVLKEGQTTQFDITVSEMQNGVVSTDVDKAAEGAIVTITVTPEPGFELKSITVMDESSKAVEVNDN
-243 LEPAGDVFAKLEEKL
+243 KFKMPASNVFIT
-258 QEAEK
+258 AEFSK
-263 LNPSDYTEDTW
+263 
-274 KEVQDIIDAIDR
+274 KEI
-286 PVSSDNITEKL
+286 
-297 AAKMLADL
+297 
-305 ETAIN
+305 
-310 ALKPA
+310 
-315 KEEVVLEDGTYMA
+315 VLEDGTYMA

-334 GYIYTHL
+334 GYIYTRL

-359 LSPGDMWAFE
+359 LSPGDTWLFE

-376 QYLQYGWQDYRAV
+376 QYMQYGWQDYRAI

-432 VSADNNELFYDTAYQ
+432 VSADNNELFYDTTYQ

-486 TRYASS
+486 TGYYSS

-525 TTMAAAFRTASAKAA
+525 TTMAAAFRTTSAKTA

-551 ITPNEIVSWVDGGQS
+551 ITPNGIVSWVDGGQS

-580 NETLTLEYNS
+580 NETLTLEYSS

-611 GLVYRYAETTLIPY
+611 GLVYRYAEATLIPY

-664 SSNVDKDP
+664 SSNVDKNP

-729 VQEGG
+729 FQEGG

-823 LELNFAPVN
+823 LELNFDPVN

-907 IMSGG
+907 IMAGG

-986 MVAVNDRSSQE
+986 MVAVNDRSGQE

-1020 WDVNNLPD
+1020 WDINNLPD

-1047 SNDAINHNVWLEVID
+1047 SNNAINHNVWLEVID

-1068 MQFKGLTIENRFG
+1068 MQFKGLTIENKFG

-1096 DFGIPQGTLIPAEVL
+1096 NFGIPQGTLVPAEVL

-1198 VDFTDSATGVKVNA
+1198 VNVTDPTTGIKVEA
-1212 DKGVFD
+1212 DKGVFP
-1218 EGVQIVVSEITKG
+1218 EGVEQVVTQITSG
-1231 ADYDNAVSSLS
+1231 ADYDRAASILS
-1242 DVGKKFKLYD
+1242 DVGKKFRLFEIHFELDGAEIQPNGIVTVYYPIPEGY
-1252 VKFLDADGNEVAPNG
+1252 DADKVVLYRINDDG
-1267 TVSISFPIAAGY
+1267 T
-1279 DSANLAVYRLD
+1279 
-1290 DSGKVLV
+1290 KTLV
-1297 RGTVENGYYTVIT
+1297 KGTVENGFYKVMT
-1310 KTAGTYALV
+1310 KSFSTYALV
-1319 EKGSTITDA
+1319 EQGSTITDA
-1328 ENTENAGNGNTNI
+1328 ENSANVGSDI
-1341 PQTGDSSN
+1341 PQTGDSTN
-1349 VAVYA
+1349 VLPFA
-1354 LLALAAAGMMGVTL
+1354 LLAMASAGMIGFL
-1368 VTRKRKAEEK
+1368 FINRKRKFIEGE

>member
-25 MGVANV
+25 AGIANV
-31 FAAEPTVYDELNA
+31 FAAEKTTLEQLQDLIAYADTLEESNYTPESWKTFKEARDTIIDPTQIPERFQQMA
-44 LLDEIDSL
+44 LEKLQGAIDQLVPVEQTDLEKLQSLLQKIDS
-52 DGSQYVKSGYDALIE
+52 
-67 QTNSVVNRP
+67 
-76 VRPPEGENDQGGMPE
+76 M
-91 NIAELFL
+91 
-98 GMLQQQM
+98 
-105 NKLVLLDSAWGKL
+105 DS
-118 ETLLDEI
+118 
-125 FALNSEDYVASGY
+125 
-138 NTLLE
+138 
-143 QAKTV
+143 
-148 NRPIDPEEMPE
+148 
-159 NIATLMYDRLK
+159 
-170 EAKESLVTV
+170 SL
-179 DSAWGRLESLLDEIF
+179 
-194 ALNPDDYTEESY
+194 YTEESW
-206 NALMEQA
+206 NKLMDARKQI
-213 NSVNRPV
+213 V
-220 DPTAMPEN
+220 DPTQIPDRFLAN
-228 IAETMIT
+228 TIS
-235 MLQRAVDN
+235 MLQSLVDGLVLKEGQTTQFDITVSEMQNGVVSTDVDKAAEGAIVTITVTPEPGFELKSITVMDESSKAVEVNDN
-243 LEPAGDVFAKLEEKL
+243 KFKMPASNVFIT
-258 QEAEK
+258 AEFSK
-263 LNPSDYTEDTW
+263 
-274 KEVQDIIDAIDR
+274 KEI
-286 PVSSDNITEKL
+286 
-297 AAKMLADL
+297 
-305 ETAIN
+305 
-310 ALKPA
+310 
-315 KEEVVLEDGTYMA
+315 VLEDGTYMA

-334 GYIYTHL
+334 GYIYTRL

-359 LSPGDMWAFE
+359 LSPGDTWLFE

-376 QYLQYGWQDYRAV
+376 QYMQYGWQDYRAI

-432 VSADNNELFYDTAYQ
+432 VSADNNELFYDTTYQ

-486 TRYASS
+486 TGYYSS

-525 TTMAAAFRTASAKAA
+525 TTMAAAFRTTSAKTA

-551 ITPNEIVSWVDGGQS
+551 ITPNGIVSWVDGGQS

-580 NETLTLEYNS
+580 NETLTLEYSS

-611 GLVYRYAETTLIPY
+611 GLVYRYAEATLIPY

-664 SSNVDKDP
+664 SSNVDKNP

-702 FGSSPILEIPIQEG
+702 FDSSPILEIPIQEG

-729 VQEGG
+729 FQEGG

-749 LGDIYSLIPDA
+749 LGDIYSLIVDA
-760 NYQSGNFAVYDEK
+760 DYMSGNLAVYDEK
-773 LADTDGSDLEDGT
+773 LADTDGSDLKDGT

-823 LELNFAPVN
+823 LELNFDPVN

-907 IMSGG
+907 IMAGG

-986 MVAVNDRSSQE
+986 MVAVNDRSGQE

-1020 WDVNNLPD
+1020 WDINNLPD

-1047 SNDAINHNVWLEVID
+1047 SNNAINHNVWLEVID

-1068 MQFKGLTIENRFG
+1068 MQFKGLTIENKFG

-1096 DFGIPQGTLIPAEVL
+1096 NFGIPQGTLVPAEVL

-1157 IMEAISEGTGSQD
+1157 IMEAISDGTGSQD

-1198 VDFTDSATGVKVNA
+1198 VNVTDSTTGIKIQA
-1212 DKGVFD
+1212 D
-1218 EGVQIVVSEITKG
+1218 EGVFPEGVKLVVTQITSG
-1231 ADYDNAVSSLS
+1231 ADYDRAASILS
-1242 DVGKKFKLYD
+1242 DVGKKFRLFEIHFELDGAEVQPNGIVTVYYPIPEGY
-1252 VKFLDADGNEVAPNG
+1252 DADKVVLYRINEDG
-1267 TVSISFPIAAGY
+1267 T
-1279 DSANLAVYRLD
+1279 
-1290 DSGKVLV
+1290 KTLV
-1297 RGTVENGYYTVIT
+1297 KGTVENGFYKVMT
-1310 KTAGTYALV
+1310 KSFSTYALV
-1319 EKGSTITDA
+1319 EQGSTITDA
-1328 ENTENAGNGNTNI
+1328 ENSANVGSDI
-1341 PQTGDSSN
+1341 PQTGDSTN
-1349 VAVYA
+1349 VLPFA
-1354 LLALAAAGMMGVTL
+1354 LLALASGGMIGVL
-1368 VTRKRKAEEK
+1368 FISRKRKFTEGE

>member
-1 MTTTKQ
+1 MTMTKQ

-25 MGVANV
+25 AGIANV
-31 FAAEPTVYDELNA
+31 FAAEKTTLEQLQDLIAYADTLEESNYTPESWKTFKEARDTIIDPTQIPERFQQMA
-44 LLDEIDSL
+44 LEKLQGAIDQLVPVEQTDLEKLQSLLQKIDS
-52 DGSQYVKSGYDALIE
+52 
-67 QTNSVVNRP
+67 
-76 VRPPEGENDQGGMPE
+76 M
-91 NIAELFL
+91 
-98 GMLQQQM
+98 
-105 NKLVLLDSAWGKL
+105 DS
-118 ETLLDEI
+118 
-125 FALNSEDYVASGY
+125 
-138 NTLLE
+138 
-143 QAKTV
+143 
-148 NRPIDPEEMPE
+148 
-159 NIATLMYDRLK
+159 
-170 EAKESLVTV
+170 SL
-179 DSAWGRLESLLDEIF
+179 
-194 ALNPDDYTEESY
+194 YTEESW
-206 NALMEQA
+206 NKLMDARKQI
-213 NSVNRPV
+213 V
-220 DPTAMPEN
+220 DPTQIPDRFLAN
-228 IAETMIT
+228 TIS
-235 MLQRAVDN
+235 MLQSLVDGLVLKEGQTTQFDITVSEMQNGVVSTDVDKAAEGAIVTITVTPEPGFELKSITVMDESSKAVEVNDN
-243 LEPAGDVFAKLEEKL
+243 KFKMPASNVFIT
-258 QEAEK
+258 AEFSK
-263 LNPSDYTEDTW
+263 
-274 KEVQDIIDAIDR
+274 KEI
-286 PVSSDNITEKL
+286 
-297 AAKMLADL
+297 
-305 ETAIN
+305 
-310 ALKPA
+310 
-315 KEEVVLEDGTYMA
+315 VLEDGTYMA

-334 GYIYTHL
+334 GYIYTRL

-359 LSPGDMWAFE
+359 LSPGDTWLFE

-376 QYLQYGWQDYRAV
+376 QYMQYGWQDYRAI

-432 VSADNNELFYDTAYQ
+432 VSADNNELFYDTTYQ

-486 TRYASS
+486 TGYYSS

-525 TTMAAAFRTASAKAA
+525 TTMAAAFRTTSAKTA

-551 ITPNEIVSWVDGGQS
+551 ITPNGIVSWVDGGQS

-580 NETLTLEYNS
+580 NETLTLEYSS

-611 GLVYRYAETTLIPY
+611 GLVYRYAEATLIPY

-664 SSNVDKDP
+664 SSNVDKNP

-729 VQEGG
+729 FQEGG

-749 LGDIYSLIPDA
+749 LGDIYSLIVDA
-760 NYQSGNFAVYDEK
+760 DYMSGNLAVYDEK
-773 LADTDGSDLEDGT
+773 LADTDGSDLKDGT

-823 LELNFAPVN
+823 LELNFDPVN

-907 IMSGG
+907 IMAGG

-976 TLQNAVNSAE
+976 TLQNSVNSAE
-986 MVAVNDRSSQE
+986 MIAVNDRSSQE

-1020 WDVNNLPD
+1020 WDINNLPD

-1047 SNDAINHNVWLEVID
+1047 SNNAINHNVWLEVID

-1068 MQFKGLTIENRFG
+1068 MQFKGLTIENKFG

-1096 DFGIPQGTLIPAEVL
+1096 NFGIPQGTLVPAEVL

-1198 VDFTDSATGVKVNA
+1198 VNVTDSTTGIKIQA
-1212 DKGVFD
+1212 D
-1218 EGVQIVVSEITKG
+1218 EGVFPEGVKLVVTPITSG
-1231 ADYDNAVSSLS
+1231 ADYDRAASILS
-1242 DVGKKFKLYD
+1242 DVGKKFRLFEIHFELNGAEVQPNGIVTVYYPIPEGY
-1252 VKFLDADGNEVAPNG
+1252 DADKVVLYRINEDG
-1267 TVSISFPIAAGY
+1267 T
-1279 DSANLAVYRLD
+1279 
-1290 DSGKVLV
+1290 KTLV
-1297 RGTVENGYYTVIT
+1297 KGTVENGFYKVMT
-1310 KTAGTYALV
+1310 KSFSTYALV
-1319 EKGSTITDA
+1319 EQGSTITDA
-1328 ENTENAGNGNTNI
+1328 ENSANVGSDI
-1341 PQTGDSSN
+1341 PQTGDSTN
-1349 VAVYA
+1349 VLPFA
-1354 LLALAAAGMMGVTL
+1354 LLAMASAGMIGVL
-1368 VTRKRKAEEK
+1368 FVSRKRKFTEGE

>member
-25 MGVANV
+25 AGIANV
-31 FAAEPTVYDELNA
+31 FAAEKTTLEQLQDLIAYADTLEESNYTPESWKTFKEARDTIIDPTQIPERFQQMA
-44 LLDEIDSL
+44 LEKLQGAIDQLVPVEQTDLEKLQSLLQKIDS
-52 DGSQYVKSGYDALIE
+52 
-67 QTNSVVNRP
+67 
-76 VRPPEGENDQGGMPE
+76 M
-91 NIAELFL
+91 
-98 GMLQQQM
+98 
-105 NKLVLLDSAWGKL
+105 DS
-118 ETLLDEI
+118 
-125 FALNSEDYVASGY
+125 
-138 NTLLE
+138 
-143 QAKTV
+143 
-148 NRPIDPEEMPE
+148 
-159 NIATLMYDRLK
+159 
-170 EAKESLVTV
+170 SL
-179 DSAWGRLESLLDEIF
+179 
-194 ALNPDDYTEESY
+194 YTEESW
-206 NALMEQA
+206 NKLMDARKQI
-213 NSVNRPV
+213 V
-220 DPTAMPEN
+220 DPTQIPDRFLAN
-228 IAETMIT
+228 TIS
-235 MLQRAVDN
+235 MLQSLVDGLVLKEGQTTQFDITVSEMKNGVVSTDVDKAAEGAIVTITVTPEPGFELKSITVMDESSKAVEVNDN
-243 LEPAGDVFAKLEEKL
+243 KFKMPASKVFIT
-258 QEAEK
+258 AEFSK
-263 LNPSDYTEDTW
+263 
-274 KEVQDIIDAIDR
+274 KEI
-286 PVSSDNITEKL
+286 
-297 AAKMLADL
+297 
-305 ETAIN
+305 
-310 ALKPA
+310 
-315 KEEVVLEDGTYMA
+315 VLEDGTYMA

-334 GYIYTHL
+334 GYIYTRL

-359 LSPGDMWAFE
+359 LSPGDTWLFE

-376 QYLQYGWQDYRAV
+376 QYMQYGWQDYRAI

-432 VSADNNELFYDTAYQ
+432 VSADNNELFYDTTYQ

-486 TRYASS
+486 TGYYSS

-525 TTMAAAFRTASAKAA
+525 TTMAAAFRTTSAKTA

-551 ITPNEIVSWVDGGQS
+551 ITPNGIVSWVDGGQS

-580 NETLTLEYNS
+580 NETLTLEYSS

-611 GLVYRYAETTLIPY
+611 GLVYRYAEATLIPY

-664 SSNVDKDP
+664 SSNVDKNP

-729 VQEGG
+729 FQEGG

-749 LGDIYSLIPDA
+749 LGDIYSLIVDA
-760 NYQSGNFAVYDEK
+760 DYMSGNLAVYDEK
-773 LADTDGSDLEDGT
+773 LADTDGSDLKDGT

-823 LELNFAPVN
+823 LELNFDPVN

-907 IMSGG
+907 IMAGG

-976 TLQNAVNSAE
+976 TLQNSVNSAE

-1020 WDVNNLPD
+1020 WDINNLPD

-1047 SNDAINHNVWLEVID
+1047 SNNAINHNVWLEVID

-1068 MQFKGLTIENRFG
+1068 MQFKGLTIENKFG

-1096 DFGIPQGTLIPAEVL
+1096 NFGIPQGTLVPAEVL

-1198 VDFTDSATGVKVNA
+1198 VNVTDSTTGIKIQA
-1212 DKGVFD
+1212 D
-1218 EGVQIVVSEITKG
+1218 EGVFPEGVKLVVTPITSG
-1231 ADYDNAVSSLS
+1231 ADYDRAASILS
-1242 DVGKKFKLYD
+1242 DVGKKFRLFEIHFELNGAEVQPNGIVTVYYPIPEGY
-1252 VKFLDADGNEVAPNG
+1252 DADKVVLYRINEDG
-1267 TVSISFPIAAGY
+1267 T
-1279 DSANLAVYRLD
+1279 
-1290 DSGKVLV
+1290 KTLV
-1297 RGTVENGYYTVIT
+1297 KGTVENGFYKVMT
-1310 KTAGTYALV
+1310 KSFSTYALV
-1319 EKGSTITDA
+1319 EQGSTITDA
-1328 ENTENAGNGNTNI
+1328 ENSANVGSDI
-1341 PQTGDSSN
+1341 PQTGDSTN
-1349 VAVYA
+1349 VLPFA
-1354 LLALAAAGMMGVTL
+1354 LLAMASAGMIGVL
-1368 VTRKRKAEEK
+1368 FVSRKRKFTERE

>member
-7 SWLKR
+7 SWFKR

-67 QTNSVVNRP
+67 QTNSVNRP

-91 NIAELFL
+91 NVAELFL

-105 NKLVLLDSAWGKL
+105 SKLVLLDSAWGKL

-138 NTLLE
+138 DALME
-143 QAKTV
+143 QAKSV

-159 NIATLMYDRLK
+159 NMATLMYDRLK
-170 EAKESLVTV
+170 EAKDALVAA
-179 DSAWGRLESLLDEIF
+179 DSAWGRLEALLDEIF

-220 DPTAMPEN
+220 DPAAMPEN
-228 IAETMIT
+228 VAELMIT
-235 MLQRAVDN
+235 MLQGAVDD

-263 LNPSDYTEDTW
+263 LNPSDYTEDSW

-310 ALKPA
+310 ALESA
-315 KEEVVLEDGTYMA
+315 KEEFVLEDGTYMA
-328 HFSGMD
+328 QFSGN
-334 GYIYTHL
+334 GL
-341 SENIKILAD
+341 STLSKNIKIVAE
-350 DGEYTLTFY
+350 DGQYTLTFY
-359 LSPGDMWAFE
+359 FSPQDTWAFE
-369 GDMYSNK
+369 GDMYRNK
-376 QYLQYGWQDYRAV
+376 QYLQSGWQDYRAV

-394 KPGASE
+394 KPAASE
-400 TEQLSE
+400 TAQASDV
-406 IGYAQKNLV
+406 GYAQKNLV
-415 DGYDLAG
+415 DGYDLAD
-422 SGFTDAKKEK
+422 SGFTDAIKEK

-447 KLENGKIAFS
+447 EIKNGRTAFS

-476 EHAYESDEFD
+476 EHAYESDEID
-486 TRYASS
+486 TRYVSS
-492 WGTIS
+492 KNTIS

-502 AQKLPDALDE
+502 VQKLPDALDE

-525 TTMAAAFRTASAKAA
+525 TTMAAAFRTTSAKAA

-551 ITPNEIVSWVDGGQS
+551 ITPNGLVSWVADGQS

-590 LDELVAGKT
+590 LDELIAGKT

-611 GLVYRYAETTLIPY
+611 GLVYRYAEATLTPY
-625 TAVTPVT
+625 PDIRPVT

-640 KLHTSSKYVSENAQ
+640 KLHTSSKYVSEDAQ

-683 NLMTFFN
+683 NMMIFFN
-690 FQVTDGEETVSD
+690 FQVTDGKETVSD
-702 FGSSPILEIPIQEG
+702 FGSSPILEIPLQEG
-716 MNKNNMRT
+716 MNQNNMRT

-742 FNKNGIV
+742 FNENGIV
-749 LGDIYSLIPDA
+749 LGDIYSLIVDA
-760 NYQSGNFAVYDEK
+760 DYMSGNLAVYDEK
-773 LADTDGSDLEDGT
+773 IADTDGSDLEDGT

-823 LELNFAPVN
+823 LELNFDPVN

-847 QEGELEELTYTSY
+847 QEGKLEELTYTSY

-907 IMSGG
+907 IMAGG

-997 EVDAEVEKL
+997 EVDVEVEKL

-1020 WDVNNLPD
+1020 WDINNLPD

-1047 SNDAINHNVWLEVID
+1047 SNNAINHNVWLEVID

-1068 MQFKGLTIENRFG
+1068 MQFKGLTIENKFG

-1096 DFGIPQGTLIPAEVL
+1096 NFGIPQGTLVPAEVL

-1198 VDFTDSATGVKVNA
+1198 VDYTDAATGVKVNA

-1231 ADYDNAVSSLS
+1231 ADYDATVASLS

-1267 TVSISFPIAAGY
+1267 TVSISFPVAAGY
-1279 DSANLAVYRLD
+1279 DSANLAVYRLAD
-1290 DSGKVLV
+1290 GGKVLV

-1328 ENTENAGNGNTNI
+1328 QNTQNVANGNNGNTNI

-1368 VTRKRKAEEK
+1368 VTRKCKAEEK

>member
-25 MGVANV
+25 AGIANV
-31 FAAEPTVYDELNA
+31 FAAEKTTLEQLQDLIAYADTLEESNYTPESWKTFKEARDTIIDPTQIPERFQQMA
-44 LLDEIDSL
+44 LEKLQGAIDQLVPVEQTDLEKLQSLLQKIDS
-52 DGSQYVKSGYDALIE
+52 
-67 QTNSVVNRP
+67 
-76 VRPPEGENDQGGMPE
+76 M
-91 NIAELFL
+91 
-98 GMLQQQM
+98 
-105 NKLVLLDSAWGKL
+105 DS
-118 ETLLDEI
+118 
-125 FALNSEDYVASGY
+125 
-138 NTLLE
+138 
-143 QAKTV
+143 
-148 NRPIDPEEMPE
+148 
-159 NIATLMYDRLK
+159 
-170 EAKESLVTV
+170 SL
-179 DSAWGRLESLLDEIF
+179 
-194 ALNPDDYTEESY
+194 YTEESW
-206 NALMEQA
+206 NKLMDARKQI
-213 NSVNRPV
+213 V
-220 DPTAMPEN
+220 DPTQIPDRFLAN
-228 IAETMIT
+228 TIS
-235 MLQRAVDN
+235 MLQSLVDGLVLKEGQTTQFDITVSEMQNGVVSTDVDKAAEGAIVTITVTPEPGFELKSITVMDESSKAVEVNDN
-243 LEPAGDVFAKLEEKL
+243 KFKMPASNVFIT
-258 QEAEK
+258 AEFSK
-263 LNPSDYTEDTW
+263 
-274 KEVQDIIDAIDR
+274 KEI
-286 PVSSDNITEKL
+286 
-297 AAKMLADL
+297 
-305 ETAIN
+305 
-310 ALKPA
+310 
-315 KEEVVLEDGTYMA
+315 VLEDGTYMA

-334 GYIYTHL
+334 GYIYTRL

-359 LSPGDMWAFE
+359 LSPGDTWLFE

-376 QYLQYGWQDYRAV
+376 QYMQYGWQDYRAI

-432 VSADNNELFYDTAYQ
+432 VSADNNELFYDTTYQ

-486 TRYASS
+486 TGYYSS

-525 TTMAAAFRTASAKAA
+525 TTMAAAFRTTSAKTA

-551 ITPNEIVSWVDGGQS
+551 ITPNGIVSWVDGGQS

-580 NETLTLEYNS
+580 NETLTLEYSS

-611 GLVYRYAETTLIPY
+611 GLVYRYAEATLIPY

-664 SSNVDKDP
+664 SSNVDKNP

-729 VQEGG
+729 FQEGG

-749 LGDIYSLIPDA
+749 LGDIYSLIVDA
-760 NYQSGNFAVYDEK
+760 DYMSGNLAVYDEK
-773 LADTDGSDLEDGT
+773 LADTDGSDLKDGT

-823 LELNFAPVN
+823 LELNFDPVN

-907 IMSGG
+907 IMAGG

-986 MVAVNDRSSQE
+986 MVAVNDRSGQE

-1020 WDVNNLPD
+1020 WDINNLPD

-1047 SNDAINHNVWLEVID
+1047 SNNAINHNVWLEVID

-1068 MQFKGLTIENRFG
+1068 MQFKGLTIENKFG

-1096 DFGIPQGTLIPAEVL
+1096 NFGIPQGTLVPAEVL

-1157 IMEAISEGTGSQD
+1157 IMEAISDGTGSQD

-1198 VDFTDSATGVKVNA
+1198 VNVTDSTTGIKIQA
-1212 DKGVFD
+1212 D
-1218 EGVQIVVSEITKG
+1218 EGVFPEGVKLVVTPITSG
-1231 ADYDNAVSSLS
+1231 ADYDRAASILS
-1242 DVGKKFKLYD
+1242 DVGKKFRLFEIHFELDGAD
-1252 VKFLDADGNEVAPNG
+1252 VQPNGIVTVYYPIPEGYDADKVVLYRINEDG
-1267 TVSISFPIAAGY
+1267 T
-1279 DSANLAVYRLD
+1279 
-1290 DSGKVLV
+1290 KTLV
-1297 RGTVENGYYTVIT
+1297 KGTVENGFYKVMT
-1310 KTAGTYALV
+1310 KSFSTYALV
-1319 EKGSTITDA
+1319 EQGSTITDA
-1328 ENTENAGNGNTNI
+1328 ENSANVGSDI
-1341 PQTGDSSN
+1341 PQTGDSTN
-1349 VAVYA
+1349 VLPFA
-1354 LLALAAAGMMGVTL
+1354 LLAMASAGMIGVL
-1368 VTRKRKAEEK
+1368 FISRKRKFIEGE

>member
-25 MGVANV
+25 AGIANV
-31 FAAEPTVYDELNA
+31 FAAEKTTLEQLQDLIAYADTLEESNYTPESWKTFKEARDTIIDPTQIPERFQQMA
-44 LLDEIDSL
+44 LEKLQGAIDQLVPVEQTDLEKLQSLLQKIDS
-52 DGSQYVKSGYDALIE
+52 
-67 QTNSVVNRP
+67 
-76 VRPPEGENDQGGMPE
+76 M
-91 NIAELFL
+91 
-98 GMLQQQM
+98 
-105 NKLVLLDSAWGKL
+105 DS
-118 ETLLDEI
+118 
-125 FALNSEDYVASGY
+125 
-138 NTLLE
+138 
-143 QAKTV
+143 
-148 NRPIDPEEMPE
+148 
-159 NIATLMYDRLK
+159 
-170 EAKESLVTV
+170 SL
-179 DSAWGRLESLLDEIF
+179 
-194 ALNPDDYTEESY
+194 YTEESW
-206 NALMEQA
+206 NKLMDARKQI
-213 NSVNRPV
+213 V
-220 DPTAMPEN
+220 DPTQIPDRFLAN
-228 IAETMIT
+228 TIS
-235 MLQRAVDN
+235 MLQSLVDGLVLKEGQTTQFDITVSEMQNGVVSTDVDKAAEGAIVTITVTPEPGFELKSITVMDESSKAVEVNDN
-243 LEPAGDVFAKLEEKL
+243 KFKMPASNVFIT
-258 QEAEK
+258 AEFSK
-263 LNPSDYTEDTW
+263 
-274 KEVQDIIDAIDR
+274 KEI
-286 PVSSDNITEKL
+286 
-297 AAKMLADL
+297 
-305 ETAIN
+305 
-310 ALKPA
+310 
-315 KEEVVLEDGTYMA
+315 VLEDGTYMA

-334 GYIYTHL
+334 GYIYTRL

-359 LSPGDMWAFE
+359 LSPGDTWLFE

-376 QYLQYGWQDYRAV
+376 QYMQYGWQDYRAI

-432 VSADNNELFYDTAYQ
+432 VSADNNELFYDTTYQ

-486 TRYASS
+486 TGYYSS

-525 TTMAAAFRTASAKAA
+525 TTMAAAFRTTSAKTA

-551 ITPNEIVSWVDGGQS
+551 ITPNGIVSWVDGGQS

-580 NETLTLEYNS
+580 NETLTLEYSS

-611 GLVYRYAETTLIPY
+611 GLVYRYAEATLIPY

-664 SSNVDKDP
+664 SSNVDKNP

-729 VQEGG
+729 FQEGG

-749 LGDIYSLIPDA
+749 LGDIYSLIVDA
-760 NYQSGNFAVYDEK
+760 DYMSGNLAVYDEK
-773 LADTDGSDLEDGT
+773 LADTDGSDLKDGT

-823 LELNFAPVN
+823 LELNFDPVN

-907 IMSGG
+907 IMAGG

-928 KVSDETPDAD
+928 KISDETPDAD

-1020 WDVNNLPD
+1020 WDINNLPD

-1047 SNDAINHNVWLEVID
+1047 SNNAINHNVWLEVID

-1068 MQFKGLTIENRFG
+1068 MQFKGLTIENKFG

-1096 DFGIPQGTLIPAEVL
+1096 NFGIPQGTLVPAEVL

-1157 IMEAISEGTGSQD
+1157 IMEAISDGTGSQD

-1198 VDFTDSATGVKVNA
+1198 VNVTDPSTGIKVEA
-1212 DKGVFD
+1212 DKGVFP
-1218 EGVQIVVSEITKG
+1218 EGVEQVVTQITSG
-1231 ADYDNAVSSLS
+1231 ADYDKAASVLS
-1242 DVGKKFKLYD
+1242 DVGKKFRLFEIHFELDGAEVQPNGIVTVYYPIPEGY
-1252 VKFLDADGNEVAPNG
+1252 DADKVVLYRINEDG
-1267 TVSISFPIAAGY
+1267 TKTLI
-1279 DSANLAVYRLD
+1279 
-1290 DSGKVLV
+1290 K
-1297 RGTVENGYYTVIT
+1297 GTVENGFYKVMT
-1310 KTAGTYALV
+1310 KSFSTYALV
-1319 EKGSTITDA
+1319 EQGSTITDA
-1328 ENTENAGNGNTNI
+1328 ENSANVGSDI
-1341 PQTGDSSN
+1341 PQTGDSAN
-1349 VAVYA
+1349 ALPFA
-1354 LLALAAAGMMGVTL
+1354 LLALASGGMIGVL
-1368 VTRKRKAEEK
+1368 FVSRKRKFTEGE

>member
-25 MGVANV
+25 AGIANV
-31 FAAEPTVYDELNA
+31 FAAEKTTLEQLQDLIAYADTLEESNYTPESWKTFKEARDTIIDPTQIPERFQQMA
-44 LLDEIDSL
+44 LEKLQGAIDQLVPVEQTDLEKLQSLLQKIDS
-52 DGSQYVKSGYDALIE
+52 
-67 QTNSVVNRP
+67 
-76 VRPPEGENDQGGMPE
+76 M
-91 NIAELFL
+91 
-98 GMLQQQM
+98 
-105 NKLVLLDSAWGKL
+105 DS
-118 ETLLDEI
+118 
-125 FALNSEDYVASGY
+125 
-138 NTLLE
+138 
-143 QAKTV
+143 
-148 NRPIDPEEMPE
+148 
-159 NIATLMYDRLK
+159 
-170 EAKESLVTV
+170 SL
-179 DSAWGRLESLLDEIF
+179 
-194 ALNPDDYTEESY
+194 YTEESW
-206 NALMEQA
+206 NKLMDARKQI
-213 NSVNRPV
+213 V
-220 DPTAMPEN
+220 DPTQIPDRFLAN
-228 IAETMIT
+228 TIS
-235 MLQRAVDN
+235 MLQSLVDGLVLKEGQTTQFDITVSEMQNGVVSTDVDKAAEGAIVTITVTPEPGFELKSITVMDESSKAVEVNDN
-243 LEPAGDVFAKLEEKL
+243 KFKMPASNVFIT
-258 QEAEK
+258 AEFSK
-263 LNPSDYTEDTW
+263 
-274 KEVQDIIDAIDR
+274 KEI
-286 PVSSDNITEKL
+286 
-297 AAKMLADL
+297 
-305 ETAIN
+305 
-310 ALKPA
+310 
-315 KEEVVLEDGTYMA
+315 VLEDGTYMA

-334 GYIYTHL
+334 GYIYTRL

-359 LSPGDMWAFE
+359 LSPGDTWLFE

-376 QYLQYGWQDYRAV
+376 QYMQYGWQDYRAI

-432 VSADNNELFYDTAYQ
+432 VSADNNELFYDTTYQ

-486 TRYASS
+486 TGYYSS

-525 TTMAAAFRTASAKAA
+525 TTMAAAFRTTSAKTA

-551 ITPNEIVSWVDGGQS
+551 ITPNGIVSWVDGGQS

-580 NETLTLEYNS
+580 NETLTLEYSS

-611 GLVYRYAETTLIPY
+611 GLVYRYAEATLIPY

-664 SSNVDKDP
+664 SSNVDKNP

-729 VQEGG
+729 FQEGG

-749 LGDIYSLIPDA
+749 LGDIYSLIVDA
-760 NYQSGNFAVYDEK
+760 DYMSGNLAVYDEK
-773 LADTDGSDLEDGT
+773 LADTDGSDLKDGT

-823 LELNFAPVN
+823 LELNFDPVN

-907 IMSGG
+907 IMAGG

-986 MVAVNDRSSQE
+986 MVAVNDRSGQE

-1020 WDVNNLPD
+1020 WDINNLPD

-1047 SNDAINHNVWLEVID
+1047 SNNAINHNVWLEVID

-1068 MQFKGLTIENRFG
+1068 MQFKGLTIENKFG

-1096 DFGIPQGTLIPAEVL
+1096 NFGIPQGTLVPAEVL

-1157 IMEAISEGTGSQD
+1157 IMEAISDGTGSQD

-1198 VDFTDSATGVKVNA
+1198 VNVTDSTTGIKIQA
-1212 DKGVFD
+1212 D
-1218 EGVQIVVSEITKG
+1218 EGVFPEGVKLVVTPITSG
-1231 ADYDNAVSSLS
+1231 ADYDRAASILS
-1242 DVGKKFKLYD
+1242 DVGKKFRLFEIHFELNGAEVQPNGIVTVYYPIPEGY
-1252 VKFLDADGNEVAPNG
+1252 DADKVVLYRINEDG
-1267 TVSISFPIAAGY
+1267 T
-1279 DSANLAVYRLD
+1279 
-1290 DSGKVLV
+1290 KTLV
-1297 RGTVENGYYTVIT
+1297 KGTVENGFYKVMT
-1310 KTAGTYALV
+1310 KSFSTYALV
-1319 EKGSTITDA
+1319 EQGSTITDA
-1328 ENTENAGNGNTNI
+1328 ENSANVGSDI
-1341 PQTGDSSN
+1341 PQTGDSTN
-1349 VAVYA
+1349 VLPFA
-1354 LLALAAAGMMGVTL
+1354 LFALASGGMIGVL
-1368 VTRKRKAEEK
+1368 FISRKRKFTEGE